1 MNEKEA
7 LRTSEEY
14 REALKRMKPTI
25 IKDRVLENPFDD
37 EDIQKGMN
45 VVALS
50 YDLARDEKYR
60 DMMTVTSP
68 FTGKVINRF
77 NHIPFTREDMRKKQ
91 QMIHTLAREVFCAQ
105 RCVGGDAL
113 QTLFVGTYKVDKSN
127 QFETDYHE
135 RFKKY
140 LTYIQ
145 DNDISPCGAVTD
157 GKGDRSLMPAE
168 QPERDSYVHI
178 VKETDEGIYVSGV
191 KIPITMSL
199 YSEEIIA
206 IPGLQYNKDN
216 ADCAVAFAVPADA
229 EGVEIYVLGPEIKSL
244 KGKMSPTH
252 GRKYLNKEGMI
263 VFNNVFVPK
272 ERVFMCGEHRFA
284 ATFANM
290 FANLHRFAYTAC
302 KPAVYENLTGAAMLI
317 SEYNGTKGEYFLSN
331 NSDKSFEIYKTAI
344 TVRGMCKAA
353 IEDSYETESG
363 ALMPDPVFAN
373 MGKYIS
379 SENFHKAISLVQD
392 MAGGLPPNL
401 PYEQLL
407 ENKDLR
413 DRMAKLLNR
422 KKGITIEDQY
432 ALNELI
438 RVLVAS
444 NEGGL
449 LQFGSKHGGG
459 NKEAEKVAIYANS
472 LRAMNA
478 CKNCVQQM
486 SQEYRL
492 DAEDEA
498 DRQEKPAGETASQQE
513 TKMSRKAKVSQE

>member
-7 LRTSEEY
+7 LRTSDQY
-14 REALKRMKPTI
+14 REALKRMNPTI
-25 IKDRVLENPFDD
+25 IKDRVLENPYDD

-50 YDLARDEKYR
+50 YDLARDKRYR
-60 DMMTVTSP
+60 EMMTVISP
-68 FTGKVINRF
+68 FTGKIINRF
-77 NHIPFTREDMRKKQ
+77 NHIPFTREDMKKKQ
-91 QMIHTLAREVFCAQ
+91 QMINTLAKEVFCAQ

-113 QTLFVGTYKVDKSN
+113 HTLFVGTYKVDKSN
-127 QFETDYHE
+127 KFETNYHE

-140 LTYIQ
+140 LKYIQ

-157 GKGDRSLMPAE
+157 GKGDRSLLPAD
-168 QPERDSYVHI
+168 QPEKDSYVRI
-178 VKETDEGIYVSGV
+178 VRKTDEGIYVSGI

-206 IPGLQYNKDN
+206 IPGLQFNRDN
-216 ADCAVAFAVPADA
+216 ADCAVAFAVPADT
-229 EGVEIYVLGPEIKSL
+229 EGVEMYVLGPEIKSL
-244 KGKMSPTH
+244 QGRMSPTH
-252 GRKYLNKEGMI
+252 GKKYLNKEGMV
-263 VFNNVFVPK
+263 VFNNVFVPR
-272 ERVFMCGEHRFA
+272 ERVFMCGEYRFA

-317 SEYNGTKGEYFLSN
+317 SEYNGTRGEYFLSN
-331 NSDKSFEIYKTAI
+331 NSEKSFEIYKTAI

-353 IEDSYETESG
+353 IEDAYETESG

-379 SENFHKAISLVQD
+379 SENFHKAISILQD

-413 DRMAKLLNR
+413 DRMAKLLTR
-422 KKGITIEDQY
+422 KKGISIEDQY

-438 RVLVAS
+438 RVMVAS
-444 NEGGL
+444 SEGGL

-459 NKEAEKVAIYANS
+459 NKEAEKVAIYGNS

-478 CKNCVQQM
+478 CKNCIQRM
-486 SQEYRL
+486 SQEYKVNQ
-492 DAEDEA
+492 ADEPE
-498 DRQEKPAGETASQQE
+498 QEEKVV
-513 TKMSRKAKVSQE
+513 RKTPVSQE